1 MARLFDELRAQGF
14 ITEDMPVIKCDN
26 VSSYVNSIA
35 MIHNPTE
42 TNITKEMLNDS
53 CFGNYEK
60 YQALIADGK
69 VEPGKVFMPK
79 DYPCVIPPFPYCFFE
94 FKFLATN
101 EQIGI
106 KVVYNDELNSA
117 VATFFMS
124 DWKIPLRIMWE
135 MDECGMITN
144 DLLLY
149 PKHTTIM
156 DKTKFLYLQI
166 YMSNF
171 AIILYTTISF
181 MHCKKQT
188 KLIEHVPPEK
198 VQRKRA
204 RRNKPPFTKY
214 YTLDIEPLKEILR
227 TEGRVHEVGLPKA
240 LHICRGH
247 FKDYSQGKGLFG
259 KYKGLYWWD
268 SHIRGSED
276 AGAVVKDYAVK
287 LPEVEGFN

>member
-1 MARLFDELRAQGF
+1 MARLFDEIREFGLIA
-14 ITEDMPVIKCDN
+14 EDMPVIEC
-26 VSSYVNSIA
+26 NSVENYLAILNKDTTRDRKEVA
-35 MIHNPTE
+35 LAHGGRHKALLL
-42 TNITKEMLNDS
+42 TK
-53 CFGNYEK
+53 
-60 YQALIADGK
+60 
-69 VEPGKVFMPK
+69 K
-79 DYPCVIPPFPYCFFE
+79 DYPCVRPPFEKCFFE
-94 FKFLATN
+94 SRFDSSYNDDFGGRKWGALVVTEGNLAEAVFFIGHFSLAMTSQWEIN
-101 EQIGI
+101 EQGCIHNAYP
-106 KVVYNDELNSA
+106 VYYGEEPDGSPN
-117 VATFFMS
+117 
-124 DWKIPLRIMWE
+124 IRR
-135 MDECGMITN
+135 
-144 DLLLY
+144 DLL
-149 PKHTTIM
+149 M
-156 DKTKFLYLQI
+156 AA
-166 YMSNF
+166 YMSSV
-171 AIILYTTISF
+171 IWVTISF

-188 KLIEHVPPEK
+188 KLIEHTPPEK

-204 RRNKPPFTKY
+204 RRNKPPLTKY